1 MLSEDLWVP
10 GQEGH
15 DFFKA
20 SDWLK
25 YCVFEDSCELVF
37 DAGEKDSYVKR
48 VEFQLLSQV
57 LVKAEAVEPLKELTV
72 IQDFKDSSFDLNGG
86 KKGT

>member
-1 MLSEDLWVP
+1 
-10 GQEGH
+10 
-15 DFFKA
+15 
-20 SDWLK
+20 
-25 YCVFEDSCELVF
+25 VF